1 MTADTPRTI
10 GIPYGHGSLELALR
24 EGDRV
29 IEGEI
34 SAVAPSAPAEELVR
48 RALESPL
55 GTPRLSELARDARSV
70 VIVTSDHTRAMP
82 SAITLPLLLEEVRR
96 GNPDAEIT
104 ILVATG
110 LHRATT
116 PDEQRAM
123 FGSKI
128 VENERIVVHDA
139 FDESAHVD
147 LGTLPSGACFF
158 VDRLVTTCDLLV
170 TEGFIEPHFFAGFS
184 GGRKS
189 ILPGVCSERTV
200 KENHSYRAIAS
211 DRARSA
217 VLDGNPIHLD
227 MVEAARRVNVAFIL
241 NVALNGSKEIIGAW
255 AGDVERAHE
264 EGVRFVSGLTQR
276 PVETADI
283 VITGNGGYPLDQN
296 LYQSPKAASTAAEY
310 AGEDGVIILCC
321 RCEDGMGSENFER
334 LMQLGSPEEIDAHLS
349 AIPAH
354 ETIPEQWCAQIYSR
368 ILRRHRLILVS
379 DGLDPKLVSRLNMTP
394 ARTLDE
400 ALALARDVKG
410 ADASVIVIPDG
421 VNVVP
426 AGPAEEAR
434 RATGQQE
441 SQRPLALKVA
451 DADNV
456 ATVFADGTTA
466 DTVVCVR
473 DRAGNESL
481 VTALGDIPYG
491 HKIAIAD
498 IAVGQTIVKYGE
510 SIGVASREIAVGD
523 YVHVH
528 NLDSM
533 RGRGDLEQGSPAW
546 PRPEREEDDDDAR

>member
-96 GNPDAEIT
+96 GNPDAEIA

-128 VENERIVVHDA
+128 VESERIVVHDA
-139 FDESAHVD
+139 FDESAHAD

-434 RATGQQE
+434 RATGQQD

-466 DTVVCVR
+466 GTVVCVR

-498 IAVGQTIVKYGE
+498 IAAGQTIVKYGE

-533 RGRGDLEQGSPAW
+533 RGRGDLEQGSPAR
-546 PRPEREEDDDDAR
+546 PRPEREEDDDAR

>member
-34 SAVAPSAPAEELVR
+34 SAVAPSAPAEEIVR

-55 GTPRLSELARDARSV
+55 GTPRLSQLARDARSV

-128 VENERIVVHDA
+128 VESERIVVHDA

-466 DTVVCVR
+466 GTVVCVR

-498 IAVGQTIVKYGE
+498 IAAGQTIVKYGE

-533 RGRGDLEQGSPAW
+533 RGRGDLEQGSPAR
-546 PRPEREEDDDDAR
+546 PRPEREEDDDAR

>member
-128 VENERIVVHDA
+128 VESERIVVHDA

-241 NVALNGSKEIIGAW
+241 NVALNGSKEFIGAW

-466 DTVVCVR
+466 GTVVCVR

-498 IAVGQTIVKYGE
+498 IAAGQTIVKYGE

-533 RGRGDLEQGSPAW
+533 RGRGDLEQGSPAR
-546 PRPEREEDDDDAR
+546 PRPEREEDDDAR

>member
-55 GTPRLSELARDARSV
+55 GTPRLSELARDAHSV

-400 ALALARDVKG
+400 ALALARDSKG

-426 AGPAEEAR
+426 AGPVEETR
-434 RATGQQE
+434 RTTGQQE
-441 SQRPLALKVA
+441 PQHPLALKVA

-466 DTVVCVR
+466 GTVVCVR

-498 IAVGQTIVKYGE
+498 IAAGQTIVKYGE

-533 RGRGDLEQGSPAW
+533 RGRGDLEQGSPAR
-546 PRPEREEDDDDAR
+546 PRPEREEDDDAR

>member
-128 VENERIVVHDA
+128 VESERIVVHDA

-241 NVALNGSKEIIGAW
+241 NVALNGSKEFIGAW

-466 DTVVCVR
+466 GTVVCVR

-481 VTALGDIPYG
+481 VTALEDIPYG

-498 IAVGQTIVKYGE
+498 IAAGQTIVKYGE

-533 RGRGDLEQGSPAW
+533 RGRGDLEQGSPAR
-546 PRPEREEDDDDAR
+546 PRPEREEDDDAR

>member
-55 GTPRLSELARDARSV
+55 GTPRLSELARDAHSV

-128 VENERIVVHDA
+128 VESERIVVHDA

-264 EGVRFVSGLTQR
+264 EGTRFVGGLTQR

-400 ALALARDVKG
+400 ALALARDSKG

-426 AGPAEEAR
+426 ARPAEEAR

-466 DTVVCVR
+466 GTVVCVR

-533 RGRGDLEQGSPAW
+533 RGRGDLEQGSPAR
-546 PRPEREEDDDDAR
+546 PRPEREEDDDAR

>member
-55 GTPRLSELARDARSV
+55 GTPRLSELARDAHSV

-128 VENERIVVHDA
+128 VESERIVVHDA

-189 ILPGVCSERTV
+189 ILPGVCSERAV

-426 AGPAEEAR
+426 ASPAEEAR

-466 DTVVCVR
+466 GTVVCVR

-498 IAVGQTIVKYGE
+498 IAAGQTIVKYGE

-533 RGRGDLEQGSPAW
+533 RGRGDLEQGSPAR
-546 PRPEREEDDDDAR
+546 PRPEREEDDDAR

>member
-1 MTADTPRTI
+1 MTAVTPRTI

-128 VENERIVVHDA
+128 VESERIVVHDA

-147 LGTLPSGACFF
+147 LGMLPSGACFF

-498 IAVGQTIVKYGE
+498 IAAGQTIVKYGE

-533 RGRGDLEQGSPAW
+533 RGRGDLEQGSPAR
-546 PRPEREEDDDDAR
+546 PRPEREEDDDAR

>member
-55 GTPRLSELARDARSV
+55 GTPRLSELARDAHSV

-128 VENERIVVHDA
+128 VESERIVVHDA

-264 EGVRFVSGLTQR
+264 EGTRFVGGLTQR

-400 ALALARDVKG
+400 ALALARDSKG

-426 AGPAEEAR
+426 AGPVEETR
-434 RATGQQE
+434 RTTGQQE
-441 SQRPLALKVA
+441 PQRPLALKVA

-466 DTVVCVR
+466 GTVVCVR

-533 RGRGDLEQGSPAW
+533 RGRGDLEQGSPAR
-546 PRPEREEDDDDAR
+546 PRPEREEDDDAR

>member
-128 VENERIVVHDA
+128 VESERIVVHDA

-264 EGVRFVSGLTQR
+264 EGTRFVGGLTQR

-349 AIPAH
+349 AVPAH

-400 ALALARDVKG
+400 ALALARDSKG

-426 AGPAEEAR
+426 AGPVEETR
-434 RATGQQE
+434 RTTGQQE
-441 SQRPLALKVA
+441 PQRPLALKVA

-466 DTVVCVR
+466 GTVVCVR

-533 RGRGDLEQGSPAW
+533 RGRGDLEQGSPAR
-546 PRPEREEDDDDAR
+546 PRPEREEDDDAR

>member
-533 RGRGDLEQGSPAW
+533 RGRGDLEQGSPAR
-546 PRPEREEDDDDAR
+546 PRPEREEDDDAR

>member
-1 MTADTPRTI
+1 MPAAMPRTV
-10 GIPYGHGSLELALR
+10 GIPYAHGSLELSLR

-29 IEGEI
+29 IEGQIATVRPE
-34 SAVAPSAPAEELVR
+34 APGAELVR
-48 RALESPL
+48 RALESPI
-55 GTPRLSELARDARSV
+55 GTPRLSELSRTARSV
-70 VIVTSDHTRAMP
+70 VIVTSDHTRAIP
-82 SAITLPLLLEEVRR
+82 SSVTLPLLLEEVRR
-96 GNPDAEIT
+96 GNPEAEIT

-116 PDEQRAM
+116 REEQRAM
-123 FGSKI
+123 FGSR
-128 VENERIVVHDA
+128 VVDSERIVIHDA

-264 EGVRFVSGLTQR
+264 EGTRFVAGLTQR

-283 VITGNGGYPLDQN
+283 VITGNGGHPLDQN

-321 RCEDGMGSENFER
+321 SCSDTTSGMASNCVIGRVADHLVDLGATVVFGETTEFIGGEDLLAAR
-334 LMQLGSPEEIDAHLS
+334 AVSPEVARRIYEIVDAMETRAKSVGCDMRRGQPTPGNIAGGLS
-349 AIPAH
+349 SIEEKSLGAIVKSGTRPIQGVLDYP
-354 ETIPEQWCAQIYSR
+354 ETAFGRKGLWIKDTPGREPEILTGMAATGAQFMCFSTGRGAPQGFPSMPVVKICGNPHTYQRMRGDMDVDAGRIIEGAASIDQVADEAFGL
-368 ILRRHRLILVS
+368 ILRVLSGELT
-379 DGLDPKLVSRLNMTP
+379 KN
-394 ARTLDE
+394 E
-400 ALALARDVKG
+400 AIGYTSSIDIHCLG
-410 ADASVIVIPDG
+410 PVI
-421 VNVVP
+421 
-426 AGPAEEAR
+426 
-434 RATGQQE
+434 
-441 SQRPLALKVA
+441 
-451 DADNV
+451 
-456 ATVFADGTTA
+456 
-466 DTVVCVR
+466 
-473 DRAGNESL
+473 
-481 VTALGDIPYG
+481 
-491 HKIAIAD
+491 
-498 IAVGQTIVKYGE
+498 
-510 SIGVASREIAVGD
+510 
-523 YVHVH
+523 
-528 NLDSM
+528 
-533 RGRGDLEQGSPAW
+533 
-546 PRPEREEDDDDAR
+546 